1 MGNSKNEMSNQTR
14 EESAANYIKEHRIEP
29 LMNQLA
35 ESLIYK
41 QPIDPRAYLIDLLQ
55 ELIEAREKNT
65 PPNGLLDRTNIAAI
79 FGLIDI
85 MGRGSISLR
94 DALSALDKVGIN
106 IFSDVIQSQK
116 KFLFEEQKKSWKK
129 NKQTMLKKNRIFV
142 SIILYFNKKIK
153 FCKK

>member
-1 MGNSKNEMSNQTR
+1 
-14 EESAANYIKEHRIEP
+14 
-29 LMNQLA
+29 MNQLA

-106 IFSDVIQSQK
+106 KDIFGCDPVPKEVFIRRTKEVLEEKQANYVK
-116 KFLFEEQKKSWKK
+116 KE
-129 NKQTMLKKNRIFV
+129 
-142 SIILYFNKKIK
+142 
-153 FCKK
+153 

>member
-1 MGNSKNEMSNQTR
+1 M
-14 EESAANYIKEHRIEP
+14 ILEHRIEP

-85 MGRGSISLR
+85 MGRGRYVLVHSWTHFSERLGSIRVKGRVPIS
-94 DALSALDKVGIN
+94 N
-106 IFSDVIQSQK
+106 
-116 KFLFEEQKKSWKK
+116 KFWDH
-129 NKQTMLKKNRIFV
+129 N
-142 SIILYFNKKIK
+142 YF
-153 FCKK
+153 

>member
-1 MGNSKNEMSNQTR
+1 MTHHLYYVITCEVSCL
-14 EESAANYIKEHRIEP
+14 EHRIEP

-85 MGRGSISLR
+85 MGRGRYMLTPFALHTNISLQY
-94 DALSALDKVGIN
+94 
-106 IFSDVIQSQK
+106 QSSRRFIGLGQ
-116 KFLFEEQKKSWKK
+116 SW
-129 NKQTMLKKNRIFV
+129 NQ
-142 SIILYFNKKIK
+142 
-153 FCKK
+153 

>member
-1 MGNSKNEMSNQTR
+1 
-14 EESAANYIKEHRIEP
+14 
-29 LMNQLA
+29 MNQLA

-85 MGRGSISLR
+85 MGRGRYVLIRVVSYLP
-94 DALSALDKVGIN
+94 N
-106 IFSDVIQSQK
+106 IFKCLEADVLGGEAFFPRKEFMFFSPALNSPK
-116 KFLFEEQKKSWKK
+116 
-129 NKQTMLKKNRIFV
+129 
-142 SIILYFNKKIK
+142 
-153 FCKK
+153 

>member
-1 MGNSKNEMSNQTR
+1 MSNQTR
-14 EESAANYIKEHRIEP
+14 EESAANYIKGNLANESYKIKIIQMISEHRIEP

-85 MGRGSISLR
+85 MGRGRYVMVYLRVESPTQISR
-94 DALSALDKVGIN
+94 
-106 IFSDVIQSQK
+106 
-116 KFLFEEQKKSWKK
+116 E
-129 NKQTMLKKNRIFV
+129 T
-142 SIILYFNKKIK
+142 III
-153 FCKK
+153 CKTLI

>member
-1 MGNSKNEMSNQTR
+1 MITCEVSCL
-14 EESAANYIKEHRIEP
+14 EHRIEP

-85 MGRGSISLR
+85 MGRGRYMLTPSALNTNISLQY
-94 DALSALDKVGIN
+94 
-106 IFSDVIQSQK
+106 QSSRRFIGLGQ
-116 KFLFEEQKKSWKK
+116 SW
-129 NKQTMLKKNRIFV
+129 NQ
-142 SIILYFNKKIK
+142 
-153 FCKK
+153 

>member
-14 EESAANYIKEHRIEP
+14 EESAANYIKEHRIEA

-41 QPIDPRAYLIDLLQ
+41 QPIDPRAYLVDLLQ

-65 PPNGLLDRTNIAAI
+65 PPSGLLDRTNITAI

-85 MGRGSISLR
+85 MGRGSLR
-94 DALSALDKVGIN
+94 DAMSALEKVGIN
-106 IFSDVIQSQK
+106 KDIFGCD
-116 KFLFEEQKKSWKK
+116 
-129 NKQTMLKKNRIFV
+129 
-142 SIILYFNKKIK
+142 
-153 FCKK
+153 